1 MAAPT
6 EYLRGTNFADA
17 QAAAPSV
24 PPNGA
29 AMDGEFDRIKN
40 ALDQTQNSLGLIQR
54 DDGALANGV
63 VTLDSLSTEIGAA
76 IQPAVPWQQ
85 GVNFAANATVFYS
98 DGTDVGYYR
107 ALAAHTS
114 SSDFDADEALGLWLL
129 LADFTPPSVVGTVG
143 VDSGGTGATTAAGA
157 RTNLGL
163 GVVAT
168 RSVVPVT
175 EGGTGATSASA
186 ARTALGVS
194 IGSTV
199 QAYSA
204 QLDTLAAFNTN
215 GLLTQTGAGTFAGRT
230 ITGDANIAITNGNG
244 VSGNPV
250 VAPQG
255 NLATLLGQFA
265 SLQTLVR
272 SLSIVALDSNSPTP
286 DMAEGFQFSR
296 TWTGN
301 GTVANPTNAAAG
313 MSIALYIT
321 QDGTGGRTVG
331 FGSNWIFRGT
341 PTIDPAP
348 NSVTMVV
355 GSFLAPDYIIARIV

>member
-1 MAAPT
+1 
-6 EYLRGTNFADA
+6 
-17 QAAAPSV
+17 
-24 PPNGA
+24 
-29 AMDGEFDRIKN
+29 
-40 ALDQTQNSLGLIQR
+40 
-54 DDGALANGV
+54 V
-63 VTLDSLSTEIGAA
+63 VTLDSLSSEIGAA

-186 ARTALGVS
+186 ARTALGVA
-194 IGSTV
+194 IGSQV
-199 QAYSA
+199 QAHSA

-230 ITGDANIAITNGNG
+230 ITGGSFVTVTNGNG
-244 VSGNPV
+244 VSGNPAIDIPASV
-250 VAPQG
+250 VVTADETI
-255 NLATLLGQFA
+255 LANNNDTTLPTSAAVNGRVVTAEARDFGWSQTWQDVTGSRTHSTSYQNTTGRPISVYIRAETSTGRQIQASADNSTWVDVA
-265 SLQTLVR
+265 SLT
-272 SLSIVALDSNSPTP
+272 ST
-286 DMAEGFQFSR
+286 GFPSQNFVVPS
-296 TWTGN
+296 TWYYRIN
-301 GTVANPTNAAAG
+301 GATTN
-313 MSIALYIT
+313 IL
-321 QDGTGGRTVG
+321 
-331 FGSNWIFRGT
+331 NWSELR
-341 PTIDPAP
+341 
-348 NSVTMVV
+348 
-355 GSFLAPDYIIARIV
+355 